1 MISTTAQMRGGGRGG
16 GVDHGGRT
24 GAIQAGECGLRKKT
38 IMRGGLPTTQQNMV
52 GGQAF
57 GLSEVG
63 WERISCMNPGTGGVA
78 IDGTVIMVGVA
89 EMQMAD
95 GLDAVDES
103 GSGDF
108 ISKPVEKADFTVIT
122 LQRDA
127 D

>member
-24 GAIQAGECGLRKKT
+24 GVTQAGECGWRKKT
-38 IMRGGLPTTQQNMV
+38 IMLGGLPTIPQNMA

-63 WERISCMNPGTGGVA
+63 WEQTSCMNPGTGVVA

-89 EMQMAD
+89 EMLRAN

-108 ISKPVEKADFTVIT
+108 ISKPVEKVDFTVIT
-122 LQRDA
+122 PQRDV